1 MQNWF
6 ECKVKYEKIE
16 EQTGKEK
23 KVTEP
28 YLVDAVSFT
37 EAEARIYEK
46 CGEFIHTEF
55 LINNISK
62 AGYSEVF
69 PMEDGDFWYKC
80 KVNFIAMDEKSG
92 KEKKIS
98 SQMLVMANS
107 VKEAFDNLT
116 TNLGTATFD
125 FEITSVALSPII
137 DIFPYSA
144 EEESIKGKKLIR
156 TTQFD
161 QPTNDVEFEKD
172 IEIEDDVESSIEN

>member
-6 ECKVKYEKIE
+6 ECKVKYEKTE

-62 AGYSEVF
+62 ANYSEVF
-69 PMEDGDFWYKC
+69 PMEEGDFWYKC
-80 KVNFIAMDEKSG
+80 KVNFIAIDEKSG

-116 TNLGTATFD
+116 SNLGTATFD
-125 FEITSVALSPII
+125 FEITSVSLSSII
-137 DIFPYSA
+137 DIFPYS
-144 EEESIKGKKLIR
+144 EEEEKIKGKKLIK

-161 QPTNDVEFEKD
+161 KPSNNEEFEREISIEED
-172 IEIEDDVESSIEN
+172 IESTIDN